1 MALVIFSGCTEK
13 SEITIKSDTV
23 LPTGVSGQSYSAPA
37 LEATGGTPPY
47 KWTLKPGSIMP
58 DGLKL
63 AENGV
68 IFGTAPVLTGGTTI
82 RITPPFTVTVT
93 DSAGQQQDLEARI
106 TIDISPPTLTLKSG
120 TCTVGKY
127 SSIPLI
133 AQVSGGNPPYSYQ
146 SDTFMS
152 GTPPMGMIVDINGNL
167 VGTPAKEG
175 QYTFGVC
182 AIDMGGRSSC
192 KQTTVTVEEDKVAS
206 LAGTWTGSYSHTSTG
221 DGGCTYNNRGT
232 LKMTVTATGSSFS
245 GSAWSDGIEL
255 RWTSDCRFAKY
266 TSSSGT
272 FSGTLTGDSMDVSFN
287 FPVAETGGSI
297 HYHGTATL
305 SNNTIKGTF
314 MSKTTGETYG
324 TFTLTRQ

>member
-1 MALVIFSGCTEK
+1 MALAIFSGCTEK

-23 LPTGVSGQSYSAPA
+23 LPTGVSGQSYNAQA

-68 IFGTAPVLTGGTTI
+68 IFGTAPVLTGGTTM

-93 DSAGQQQDLEARI
+93 DSAGQQQDLELRI
-106 TIDISPPTLTLKSG
+106 TIDIPPPTLTLKSG
-120 TCTVGKY
+120 TGTVGKY

-133 AQVSGGNPPYSYQ
+133 VQVSGGNPPYSYQ

-175 QYTFGVC
+175 TYTFGVC
-182 AIDMGGRSSC
+182 AIDLGGRSSC
-192 KQTTVTVEEDKVAS
+192 KQTTVNVEEEPKTEMLENNLNGLWKSIEYDIVYKITQTGKDVVITIYQVGPNYVWQGDSGDIIAE
-206 LAGTWTGSYSHTSTG
+206 GTFDGNKITG
-221 DGGCTYNNRGT
+221 RVT
-232 LKMTVTATGSSFS
+232 LYPQKESCIG
-245 GSAWSDGIEL
+245 
-255 RWTSDCRFAKY
+255 Y
-266 TSSSGT
+266 T
-272 FSGTLTGDSMDVSFN
+272 FSGDYDATVSEDGKTIN
-287 FPVAETGGSI
+287 VIYGHNRYYIQTCQEVPNSSAERS
-297 HYHGTATL
+297 
-305 SNNTIKGTF
+305 
-314 MSKTTGETYG
+314 ETY
-324 TFTLTRQ
+324 TRIE